1 MEKNCI
7 NDKTSGNQGNLP
19 VSEMVNANLTVN
31 INRTKIKAWKK
42 TTGLPEYTSSQIG
55 EVSY

>member
-42 TTGLPEYTSSQIG
+42 TTGLPEYTSSQI
-55 EVSY
+55 SD